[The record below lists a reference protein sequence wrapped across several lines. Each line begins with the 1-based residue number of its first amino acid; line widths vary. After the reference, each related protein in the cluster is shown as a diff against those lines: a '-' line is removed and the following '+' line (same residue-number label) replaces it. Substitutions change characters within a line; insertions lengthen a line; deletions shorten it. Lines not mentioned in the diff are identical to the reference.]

1 VLQFLVA
8 NVCSDTWQLAN
19 AHRSEVIALL
29 PAEASTGSVAV
40 PIREPCAGAFET
52 LDQPRRVVDGRE
64 LEEEMYVVTH
74 YADLNDSSAMPFS
87 FGE

>member
-1 VLQFLVA
+1 
-8 NVCSDTWQLAN
+8 
-19 AHRSEVIALL
+19 
-29 PAEASTGSVAV
+29 VAV
-40 PIREPCAGAFET
+40 PIREPRAGAFET

>member
-1 VLQFLVA
+1 MLQLLVA
-8 NVCSDTWQLAN
+8 NVCSGTWQLAN

-29 PAEASTGSVAV
+29 PTEASTGSV
-40 PIREPCAGAFET
+40 PIPVREPRAGAFET
-52 LDQPRRVVDGRE
+52 LDQPRRVIDGRE
-64 LEEEMYVVTH
+64 FEEEMYVVAH